1 MDRSTRCPDGWRI
14 QADDLGDFQ
23 RDFNGGIAFPKPK
36 IHESCVRRVCVRSRA
51 DRNRTFIAEF
61 PADLTQNDP
70 PTKSQQLLLFCIQ
83 ISSPMIV
90 NIHRESL
97 AIVEQAVAES
107 ADQQQV
113 NSSRTGR
120 DQSGNDSLQSVCF
133 LTVGLHY

>member
-1 MDRSTRCPDGWRI
+1 
-14 QADDLGDFQ
+14 
-23 RDFNGGIAFPKPK
+23 
-36 IHESCVRRVCVRSRA
+36 
-51 DRNRTFIAEF
+51 
-61 PADLTQNDP
+61 
-70 PTKSQQLLLFCIQ
+70 
-83 ISSPMIV
+83 MIV